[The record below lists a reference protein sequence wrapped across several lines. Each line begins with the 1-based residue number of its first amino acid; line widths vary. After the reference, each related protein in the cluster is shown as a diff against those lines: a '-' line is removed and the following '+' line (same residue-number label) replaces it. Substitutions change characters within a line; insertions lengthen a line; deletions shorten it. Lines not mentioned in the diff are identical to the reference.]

1 MKEKKGGERE
11 KRTEKRERHG
21 REREREREGDGR
33 EREKREERQRK
44 ETEKRNRQRHTRQH
58 SRVHTHTHKVHK
70 HRWYL
75 SNIRYVLLEDRFE
88 EGHKIQE
95 LGVVEISVPWLDRD
109 AVVFLQHV
117 TVRIG
122 VDDNHVA

>member
-1 MKEKKGGERE
+1 MEERERRE
-11 KRTEKRERHG
+11 KRDRK
-21 REREREREGDGR
+21 
-33 EREKREERQRK
+33 KRQRR
-44 ETEKRNRQRHTRQH
+44 ETDTHTHAQTFARA
-58 SRVHTHTHKVHK
+58 HTHKVHK
-70 HRWYL
+70 HRRYL

-109 AVVFLQHV
+109 AVVLLQKV
-117 TVRIG
+117 AMWIG